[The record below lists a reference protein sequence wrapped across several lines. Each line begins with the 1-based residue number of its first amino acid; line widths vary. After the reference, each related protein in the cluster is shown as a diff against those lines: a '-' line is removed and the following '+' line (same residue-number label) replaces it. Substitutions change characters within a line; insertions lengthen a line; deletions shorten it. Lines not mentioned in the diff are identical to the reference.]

1 MDITQLEIENASLVG
16 EYLVRVQIPPE
27 DVPRILS
34 VITSVAP
41 LKYGK
46 YEQVAFRSNTGILQF
61 KSLEG
66 SIQGE
71 TGLEQ
76 LPSDE
81 ISFTLPRD
89 DQVITAVIEAIYES
103 HPYEEPVILIQP
115 VMSTRFKYETAQDNP
130 NKWWHNE
137 EEQSDL

>member
-1 MDITQLEIENASLVG
+1 MDLIQIETKSATIVE
-16 EYLVRVQIPPE
+16 EYQVRVQIPPE
-27 DVPRILS
+27 DVDRVLS

-46 YEQVAFRSNTGILQF
+46 YEQVAFRSNTGTLQF

-71 TGLEQ
+71 TDLEQ

-81 ISFTLPRD
+81 ISFNLPRD
-89 DQVITAVIEAIYES
+89 EQMIAAVIEAIYES
-103 HPYEEPVILIQP
+103 HPYEEPVILIQR
-115 VMSTRFKYETAQDNP
+115 VMSTRFKYEAAQDNP
-130 NKWWHNE
+130 NKWWHN
-137 EEQSDL
+137 